1 MGPRSSPYHDVFGTA
16 EKYRKQADPQ
26 MRLRALVMLTARC
39 LVLATLPLL
48 GWVRAGSENFREEEI
63 RFRSGEVMLAG
74 TILIPNGSSR
84 HPALA
89 LVHGAGPGPRERTRL
104 EAEAF
109 ARSGVVTLSYDKRTQ
124 GYSQLERSYGLLADD
139 ALAAV
144 RALRAHSEVN
154 PEAVGLW
161 GLSEGAWVVPLA
173 AARSDEVAFI
183 VLVAASGVPPAQQ
196 HAWSLENQLRHQGVS
211 GAMIEAIARTGVR
224 LLVAAD
230 LFAEANH
237 DPVAPLEGVRQPVL
251 ALWGDK
257 DRVQPPAESA
267 RIVRE
272 ALQRGGNTRYAVRFF
287 PDAEHALHTSP
298 DGFVIREHF
307 APGYAEIVAS
317 WVQEVA
323 RGEAPGPSV
332 TGPVPVQAR
341 LSRPLTPLAWWESVW
356 VQLGAFALP
365 VFTFTSYLVVAFGGA
380 LERLIRGRAGALPE
394 RPVRRVKRYARWLA
408 GVGLVSVLGFVCY
421 FGFLIFTEASAVGPV
436 AMGRSLAWLALQALA
451 VATLVLTVFLFVSWW
466 LSRATVST
474 MSKSERLRLNL
485 LLLGSLLF
493 TLWAWYWGL
502 LAL

>member
-1 MGPRSSPYHDVFGTA
+1 MW
-16 EKYRKQADPQ
+16 
-26 MRLRALVMLTARC
+26 LRALVMLTTQC
-39 LVLATLPLL
+39 LALATLLLL
-48 GWVRAGSENFREEEI
+48 GWVRAGSDDFHEENV
-63 RFRSGEVMLAG
+63 RFSSGEVTLEG
-74 TILIPNGSSR
+74 TILIPNGSGQ

-144 RALRAHSEVN
+144 RALCARPEVD

-161 GLSEGAWVVPLA
+161 GLSEGGWVVPLA
-173 AARSDEVAFI
+173 AARSAEVAFV

-211 GAMIEAIARTGVR
+211 GAMIETIARTGVR
-224 LLVAAD
+224 LLVAAN
-230 LFAEANH
+230 LFAEAHH
-237 DPVAPLEGVRQPVL
+237 DPVAPLERVRQPVL

-272 ALQRGGNTRYAVRFF
+272 ALQRGGNTHYVIRFF

-307 APGYAEIVAS
+307 APGYVEMVAS
-317 WVQEVA
+317 WVNEVA
-323 RGEAPGPSV
+323 RGEAPRPSI

-341 LSRPLTPLAWWESVW
+341 LSRPLTPLAWWESAW
-356 VQLGAFALP
+356 VQLGVFALP
-365 VFTFTSYLVVAFGGA
+365 VFTFASYLTVVLGGA
-380 LERLIRGRAGALPE
+380 LEHLIRGRPHALLE
-394 RPVRRVKRYARWLA
+394 RPVRRVRRHARWLA
-408 GVGLVSVLGFVCY
+408 GVGLVSMLGFVFY
-421 FGFLIFTEASAVGPV
+421 FGFLIFTEASAVGLV
-436 AMGRSLAWLALQALA
+436 VVGRPLPWLALQALA
-451 VATLVLTVFLFVSWW
+451 VATLVLTVLLLVSWW
-466 LSRATVST
+466 LGRATVS
-474 MSKSERLRLNL
+474 KPERLRLSL

-493 TLWAWYWGL
+493 TLWAWHWNL
-502 LAL
+502 LTP

>member
-1 MGPRSSPYHDVFGTA
+1 MTFSELLRSHG
-16 EKYRKQADPQ
+16 KQDNRQ
-26 MRLRALVMLTARC
+26 LWLRALIMLTARC
-39 LVLATLPLL
+39 LVLATLLLL
-48 GWVRAGSENFREEEI
+48 GWVRAGSEDFREEEV

-74 TILIPNGSSR
+74 TILIPNGSGQR
-84 HPALA
+84 PALV

-109 ARSGVVTLSYDKRTQ
+109 ARSGVITLSYDKRTQ

-144 RALRAHSEVN
+144 RALRVRPEVN
-154 PEAVGLW
+154 REAVGLW

-173 AARSDEVAFI
+173 AARSDEVAFV

-211 GAMIEAIARTGVR
+211 GSMIEAIARTGVR

-237 DPVAPLEGVRQPVL
+237 DPVAPLEGVQQPVL

-272 ALQRGGNTRYAVRFF
+272 ALQRGGNTHYVIRFF
-287 PDAEHALHTSP
+287 LDAEHALHTSP
-298 DGFVIREHF
+298 DGFLIREHF
-307 APGYAEIVAS
+307 APGYAEMVAS
-317 WVQEVA
+317 WVKEVA
-323 RGEAPGPSV
+323 RGEAPGPSI

-356 VQLGAFALP
+356 LQLGAFALP
-365 VFTFTSYLVVAFGGA
+365 VFTFASYLAVALGGV
-380 LERLIRGRAGALPE
+380 LERLIRGRPYALPE
-394 RPVRRVKRYARWLA
+394 QPVRRIRHRACWLA
-408 GVGLVSVLGFVCY
+408 GVGLVSVLGFVFY

-436 AMGRSLAWLALQALA
+436 VLGRSLPWLALQALA
-451 VATLVLTVFLFVSWW
+451 VATLVLTVLLLVSWW
-466 LSRATVST
+466 SGRATVS
-474 MSKSERLRLNL
+474 KLERLRLSL

-493 TLWAWYWGL
+493 TLWAWYWNL
-502 LAL
+502 LAP